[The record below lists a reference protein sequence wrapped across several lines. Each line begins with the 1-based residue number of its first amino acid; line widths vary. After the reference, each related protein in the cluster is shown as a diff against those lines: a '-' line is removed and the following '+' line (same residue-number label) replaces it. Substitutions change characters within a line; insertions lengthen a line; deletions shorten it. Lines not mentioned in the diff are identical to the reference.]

1 MRTSPATEIFTIS
14 TPSVNLYS
22 KKIIVDYGG
31 RLLLGGNLTSSINN
45 ALTIIDN
52 SGNIS
57 LSGYVSAGGKQLGAS
72 GLSTARNSTDFFWYS
87 YCNFWYRYLFW

>member
-1 MRTSPATEIFTIS
+1 MTVAGIDIVNNTTSPATEIFTIS

-52 SGNIS
+52 SGNI
-57 LSGYVSAGGKQLGAS
+57 V
-72 GLSTARNSTDFFWYS
+72 FFG
-87 YCNFWYRYLFW
+87 NFFN